1 MPLIDDI
8 RENNKKMKGKSF
20 KEKLQYFWEYY
31 KLPTI
36 VIVFAL
42 ILVISLIKTA
52 INNRDVAFEAVMV
65 NCIDTPDPVQFE
77 EILGID
83 QKKEA
88 VVYDNSF
95 SMLADPASYNESFY
109 TSAQKLVAVVAA
121 AQVDVMISDKEL
133 SESYFNSEFF
143 ADLRNY
149 FTEEELLKMNEPYE
163 DENGNLTEPNKVIW
177 HQMINEETGE
187 PIGEYMPIAIDIG
200 DAPAITSVPCCYYE
214 HVYFTVFV
222 NTQHPEDIRK
232 FYDHLY
238 SYDTERAFNEG
249 Y

>member
-1 MPLIDDI
+1 MPIIDDI
-8 RENNKKMKGKSF
+8 RENNKKMKGRSF

-36 VIVFAL
+36 IILFSL
-42 ILVISLIKTA
+42 IIVISAVKA
-52 INNRDVAFEAVMV
+52 IITNKDVVFEAVMV
-65 NCIDTPDPVQFE
+65 NCQDTPQPAQFE

-83 QKKEA
+83 QKKEE

-95 SMLADPASYNESFY
+95 SMLADPAAYSEAFY
-109 TSAQKLVAVVAA
+109 TSAQKLVALVAA
-121 AQVDVMISDKEL
+121 NQVDVMIADPEL

-143 ADLRNY
+143 DDLRKY
-149 FTEEELLKMNEPYE
+149 FTEEELSKMNEPYE
-163 DENGNLTEPNKVIW
+163 DENGNIIEPCKVIW
-177 HQMINEETGE
+177 HQMIDEETGDL
-187 PIGEYMPIAIDIG
+187 IGEYMPIAIDIG
-200 DAPAITSVPCCYYE
+200 DAPAITSAPCCYFE
-214 HVYFTVFV
+214 HVYLTVFV